1 MRSRFRHHNA
11 VLKEVRRKT
20 EGRERGRGSEVGWC
34 FPLWP
39 RLCAREQRPG
49 SSVIG
54 GLAPSAAVSRLLVLL
69 SSHTRSAPTANRRSA
84 TMMEESVT
92 AFETHLTAVMDS
104 LIRAS
109 VCEITKLFQET
120 VNDYLVEL
128 SLNRKENEALKLRLR
143 LTESKLRTERMYGLG
158 WASNRRNAGL
168 AAQEEEGAGGGR
180 QKRKVEGTRGKSK
193 KGPAAA
199 CGKGWPG
206 GVWEEERGG
215 GGNSNGSGGGGGRG
229 GGSGG
234 AMGMA
239 AGGRGKEARELY
251 LIQYPGDDEDEGGM
265 AEDEAGEGS
274 LSGEGEETAN
284 IKEEF
289 AQTEGYQP
297 ASLRLIKEALK
308 MDLSNQNFHTSS
320 RAESEGDLSDR
331 PPSLHPGKREED
343 DWEVGSQSEPSESGM
358 TMDELRGLESALRAE
373 RGREQAAMM
382 ASQPGSPV
390 GVARGSKINLVPKY
404 IGLDGMEHDSEQEP
418 EPPTLQREDPIGQGR
433 GKDTVRPA
441 GELMSGWSKKLKD
454 GDLGTDINEEDAMEK
469 GEAEHL
475 PHSSASGS
483 IGESGGEEEGGG
495 DLLHFCPQC
504 GGGFTSEA
512 ELDEH
517 PCPLGGAHVQS
528 SGAEDGLFPCA
539 HCGNTFSHAWALK
552 NHECACAAERPHCCE
567 ICGKRFT
574 HSRSLERHHLVHTGE
589 RPHRCPQCGR
599 SFSRLGN
606 LERHQR
612 IHTGERPYGCEAC
625 GKRFSRVEYLKRH
638 QLIHN
643 SEKAT
648 LQCSNCGRGF
658 SDVEQL
664 KNHQCF

>member
-1 MRSRFRHHNA
+1 
-11 VLKEVRRKT
+11 
-20 EGRERGRGSEVGWC
+20 
-34 FPLWP
+34 
-39 RLCAREQRPG
+39 
-49 SSVIG
+49 
-54 GLAPSAAVSRLLVLL
+54 
-69 SSHTRSAPTANRRSA
+69 
-84 TMMEESVT
+84 MMEESVST
-92 AFETHLTAVMDS
+92 FETHLTAVMDS

-128 SLNRKENEALKLRLR
+128 SLNRRENEALKLRLR
-143 LTESKLRTERMYGLG
+143 LTENKLRTERKYGMG
-158 WASNRRNAGL
+158 WAANRRNAGL
-168 AAQEEEGAGGGR
+168 AAAAEEAAPGGR
-180 QKRKVEGTRGKSK
+180 QKRKVDMARGKSK

-199 CGKGWPG
+199 YGKGWPG
-206 GVWEEERGG
+206 GVWEE
-215 GGNSNGSGGGGGRG
+215 GGGGGGGGGGDGVGGGGGG

-234 AMGMA
+234 A
-239 AGGRGKEARELY
+239 GGRGGKEAREMY
-251 LIQYPGDDEDEGGM
+251 LIQFPGDEEDEGGM
-265 AEDEAGEGS
+265 AEDEEGEGS
-274 LSGEGEETAN
+274 LSAEGEETTN

-308 MDLSNQNFHTSS
+308 MDPPNKNLHCGS
-320 RAESEGDLSDR
+320 RAQSEDLSDR
-331 PPSLHPGKREED
+331 PPTLHPGDRDEED
-343 DWEVGSQSEPSESGM
+343 WDVGSAEPSEGGM

-373 RGREQAAMM
+373 RGREQAAMTT
-382 ASQPGSPV
+382 SQPVSPESEV
-390 GVARGSKINLVPKY
+390 VRGGKISLVPKY
-404 IGLDGMEHDSEQEP
+404 IGLDGMEQDGEL
-418 EPPTLQREDPIGQGR
+418 EPPTLQREEQIGQGR
-433 GKDTVRPA
+433 SKDAVRA
-441 GELMSGWSKKLKD
+441 SVDLRLGWSKKLREGDSTGKD
-454 GDLGTDINEEDAMEK
+454 TVELGES
-469 GEAEHL
+469 EHL
-475 PHSSASGS
+475 PHLSAPGS
-483 IGESGGEEEGGG
+483 VGESGGEEEGGG

-512 ELDEH
+512 ELEEH
-517 PCPLGGAHVQS
+517 PCPLGGSQLQS
-528 SGAEDGLFPCA
+528 SGAEDSLFPCA

-599 SFSRLGN
+599 TFSRLGN

-648 LQCSNCGRGF
+648 LQCSNCGSGF

>member
-1 MRSRFRHHNA
+1 
-11 VLKEVRRKT
+11 
-20 EGRERGRGSEVGWC
+20 
-34 FPLWP
+34 
-39 RLCAREQRPG
+39 
-49 SSVIG
+49 
-54 GLAPSAAVSRLLVLL
+54 
-69 SSHTRSAPTANRRSA
+69 
-84 TMMEESVT
+84 MMEESVT
-92 AFETHLTAVMDS
+92 TFETHLTAVMDS

-128 SLNRKENEALKLRLR
+128 SLNRKENETLKLRLR
-143 LTESKLRTERMYGLG
+143 LTENKLRTERKYGVG
-158 WASNRRNAGL
+158 WAANRRNAGL
-168 AAQEEEGAGGGR
+168 AAAEEGAGGR
-180 QKRKVEGTRGKSK
+180 QKRKVEMIRGKSK
-193 KGPAAA
+193 KGLVSAY
-199 CGKGWPG
+199 GKGWPG
-206 GVWEEERGG
+206 GVWEEG
-215 GGNSNGSGGGGGRG
+215 SGSGGGGG
-229 GGSGG
+229 SGAVG
-234 AMGMA
+234 MG
-239 AGGRGKEARELY
+239 AGGRGGKEAREMY
-251 LIQYPGDDEDEGGM
+251 LIQFPGDEEEEGEM
-265 AEDEAGEGS
+265 VEDEAREGI
-274 LSGEGEETAN
+274 LSGEGEETVN

-289 AQTEGYQP
+289 SQTEGYQP
-297 ASLRLIKEALK
+297 ASLQLIKDALK
-308 MDLSNQNFHTSS
+308 MGLSNQKLHTGS
-320 RAESEGDLSDR
+320 RDQTDGNQSDL
-331 PPSLHPGKREED
+331 PSTHTGERTEED
-343 DWEVGSQSEPSESGM
+343 WDMGSTEPPEGGM
-358 TMDELRGLESALRAE
+358 SAEELRGLESALKAE
-373 RGREQAAMM
+373 RGREQAAMTT
-382 ASQPGSPV
+382 SQPASPELKVVPGSEV
-390 GVARGSKINLVPKY
+390 SLAPKY
-404 IGLDGMEHDSEQEP
+404 IGLDGMEQDEELEP
-418 EPPTLQREDPIGQGR
+418 QPPTLEREGQIKQGVV
-433 GKDTVRPA
+433 KDVVGA
-441 GELMSGWSKKLKD
+441 GAGGGGELKLGWSKKLRERDSGTIMTGED
-454 GDLGTDINEEDAMEK
+454 GVEQ
-469 GEAEHL
+469 GESEPL
-475 PHSSASGS
+475 PHLSAPGS
-483 IGESGGEEEGGG
+483 AGESGGEEEGVG

-512 ELDEH
+512 ELEEH
-517 PCPLGGAHVQS
+517 PCPLGGAHLHS
-528 SGAEDGLFPCA
+528 SGAEDSLFPCT

>member
-1 MRSRFRHHNA
+1 
-11 VLKEVRRKT
+11 
-20 EGRERGRGSEVGWC
+20 
-34 FPLWP
+34 
-39 RLCAREQRPG
+39 
-49 SSVIG
+49 
-54 GLAPSAAVSRLLVLL
+54 
-69 SSHTRSAPTANRRSA
+69 
-84 TMMEESVT
+84 MMEESVT
-92 AFETHLTAVMDS
+92 TFETHLTAVMDS

-128 SLNRKENEALKLRLR
+128 SLNRKENDALKLRLR
-143 LTESKLRTERMYGLG
+143 LTENKLRTERKYGLG
-158 WASNRRNAGL
+158 WAANRRNAGL
-168 AAQEEEGAGGGR
+168 EEGAGGR
-180 QKRKVEGTRGKSK
+180 QKRKVEMARGKSK
-193 KGPAAA
+193 KGLAAA
-199 CGKGWPG
+199 YGKGWPG
-206 GVWEEERGG
+206 GVWEEGG
-215 GGNSNGSGGGGGRG
+215 GSGGGGGGGG
-229 GGSGG
+229 GGSGV
-234 AMGMA
+234 AVGMVA
-239 AGGRGKEARELY
+239 GAGGRGGKEAREMY
-251 LIQYPGDDEDEGGM
+251 LIQFPGDEEDEGGM

-289 AQTEGYQP
+289 PQTEGYQP

-308 MDLSNQNFHTSS
+308 MDPSNQKLHTGS
-320 RAESEGDLSDR
+320 RAQSDGDLSDH
-331 PPSLHPGKREED
+331 PPTLHPGETAEE
-343 DWEVGSQSEPSESGM
+343 DWEVGSEEPSEGGM

-373 RGREQAAMM
+373 RGREQAAMT
-382 ASQPGSPV
+382 ASQPVSPEVVQGSEISL
-390 GVARGSKINLVPKY
+390 APKY
-404 IGLDGMEHDSEQEP
+404 IGLDGMEQDGELEP
-418 EPPTLQREDPIGQGR
+418 QPPTLQREDQVGQGMV
-433 GKDTVRPA
+433 KDSVRA
-441 GELMSGWSKKLKD
+441 GVVGGGELRLGWSKKLREGDSGTVMTADD
-454 GDLGTDINEEDAMEK
+454 GVEQ
-469 GEAEHL
+469 GETEPL
-475 PHSSASGS
+475 PHLSAPGS
-483 IGESGGEEEGGG
+483 VEESGGEEEGVG

-512 ELDEH
+512 ELEEH
-517 PCPLGGAHVQS
+517 PCPLGGAHLQS
-528 SGAEDGLFPCA
+528 SGAEDSLFPCT

-643 SEKAT
+643 SEKAP